1 MLAGMVA
8 TSSSATDPVL
18 VARGVRRVFRS
29 GSGDVVA
36 LSDVDLSLPR
46 GGFVAVTGPSGS
58 GKTTLLQCL
67 SGLDDIDGGSVVLD
81 GEDVHAGRDA
91 RRAARRAQ
99 RNGFVFQ
106 SGNLVDVFSAV
117 ENVELPLIAA
127 GVGAVEARRRAEEA
141 LRRVGL
147 GARLGHRPG
156 ELSGGEQQRV
166 AVARAVVGDPLVVWA
181 DEPTGSLDSTA
192 GARVLDLLAEVNAA
206 GVTVVVVTHDPA
218 VAERAEQR
226 IVLRDG
232 RIVEGGTSPGRRQR
246 RRPPAA

>member
-1 MLAGMVA
+1 MAGSRRRRMLAGMVA

-99 RNGFVFQ
+99 
-106 SGNLVDVFSAV
+106 
-117 ENVELPLIAA
+117 
-127 GVGAVEARRRAEEA
+127 
-141 LRRVGL
+141 
-147 GARLGHRPG
+147 
-156 ELSGGEQQRV
+156 
-166 AVARAVVGDPLVVWA
+166 
-181 DEPTGSLDSTA
+181 
-192 GARVLDLLAEVNAA
+192 
-206 GVTVVVVTHDPA
+206 
-218 VAERAEQR
+218 
-226 IVLRDG
+226 
-232 RIVEGGTSPGRRQR
+232 
-246 RRPPAA
+246 